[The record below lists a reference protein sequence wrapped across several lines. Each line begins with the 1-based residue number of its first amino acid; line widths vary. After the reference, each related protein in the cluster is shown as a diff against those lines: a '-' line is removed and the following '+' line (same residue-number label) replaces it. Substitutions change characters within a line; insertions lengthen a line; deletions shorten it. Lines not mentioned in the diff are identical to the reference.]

1 MKHNFLIIGERCQ
14 DVFIYGS
21 AKRLSPEAP
30 VPVFVPQRTISNEG
44 MARNVYHNLVALIDS
59 HDVNLENNV
68 SASVSINSA
77 EKIRYVDEK
86 TNHYFLRVDN
96 ADNSYDRIVFHDQ
109 LLNKIQSANTIII
122 SDYNKGF
129 LQEEDIIDICVH
141 SNTKCTI
148 FLDSKKVLTEDILA
162 CVDFVKMNEKE
173 YEINHEAIGLIL
185 YEYEK
190 KIIMTQGNKG
200 ASYMDCPYETDSVVT
215 MDVSGAGDTF
225 MASLA
230 YKYSTSY
237 DIVDSIKFANKMAS
251 EVVKKRGVSTI

>member
-1 MKHNFLIIGERCQ
+1 MKHRFLVIGERCQ
-14 DVFIYGS
+14 DIFIYGS

-44 MARNVYHNLVALIDS
+44 MAKNVYHNLIALIDKG
-59 HDVNLENNV
+59 DEEV
-68 SASVSINSA
+68 SVSVSINSA

-96 ADNSYDRIVFHDQ
+96 GDNAYDRIQFDEI
-109 LLNKIQSANTIII
+109 LLNMIDSADTIII

-129 LQEEDIIDICVH
+129 LTEDDILKICH
-141 SNTKCTI
+141 NASTKTTI
-148 FLDSKKVLTEDILA
+148 FLDSKKVLTQDILQWI
-162 CVDFVKMNEKE
+162 DYVKMNEKE
-173 YEINHEAIGLIL
+173 YEINDEAIGLIL

-190 KIIMTQGNKG
+190 KIIITQGNKG
-200 ASYMDCPYETDSVVT
+200 ASYKDVLYETDSVVT

-230 YKYSTSY
+230 YKYSMSY
-237 DIVDSIKFANKMAS
+237 DIVDSIKFANQMSS

>member
-1 MKHNFLIIGERCQ
+1 MKHKFLIIGERCQ
-14 DVFIYGS
+14 DVFIYGN

-30 VPVFVPQRTISNEG
+30 VPIFVPQRTITNEG
-44 MARNVYHNLVALIDS
+44 MAKNVYHNLVALIDEA
-59 HDVNLENNV
+59 DEKVIV
-68 SASVSINSA
+68 SVSINSA

-96 ADNSYDRIVFHDQ
+96 GDNCYDRIQFDDI
-109 LLNKIQSANTIII
+109 LLDMIQSANTIII

-129 LQEEDIIDICVH
+129 LQEEDIIDICGH
-141 SNTKCTI
+141 SNTECTI
-148 FLDSKKVLTEDILA
+148 FLDSKKVLTEDILS

-173 YEINHEAIGLIL
+173 YEINNESIGLVL

-190 KIIMTQGNKG
+190 KIIITQGNKG
-200 ASYMDCPYETDSVVT
+200 ASYKDILYETDSVVT

-230 YKYSTSY
+230 YKYSNTY
-237 DIVDSIKFANKMAS
+237 DIVDSIKFANQMS
-251 EVVKKRGVSTI
+251 SQVVKKRGVSTI